1 MKTEGK
7 LARCR
12 REESST
18 GRVNSMFKA
27 TKQSFPSLSE
37 VPQVGVVLSQN
48 ADSCAHADISGI
60 RNSWA
65 ELEFWP
71 AF

>member
-1 MKTEGK
+1 MNNEGK

-18 GRVNSMFKA
+18 GRVNSTFKA
-27 TKQSFPSLSE
+27 MKPSFPSLSE
-37 VPQVGVVLSQN
+37 VPRVGVVLSQN
-48 ADSCAHADISGI
+48 ADSCARADISGI

-65 ELEFWP
+65 GLENFG
-71 AF
+71 